1 MIFSIRNILIFVS
14 VVVLAIFVGSVYSY
28 TQRKEDRI
36 EKKHKELMDQVKLK
50 DDSYTFKKYIQKNE
64 ATA

>member
-1 MIFSIRNILIFVS
+1 MIFSKTDIIIFVS
-14 VVVLAIFVGSVYSY
+14 VVVVAIFVGLVYSY

-36 EKKHKELMDQVKLK
+36 EKKHKELMDRMKLK
-50 DDSYTFKKYIQKNE
+50 NDSDTFKKYIQKNE